1 MSVKDHV
8 VLSSDGGSVTMGR
21 RLAFYS
27 YGKFDVVIP
36 DGREQQVDEDRIQNG
51 YIARNPGQQMGRF
64 DFGFIRQDA
73 TINLEAQT
81 SDLELA
87 IDSTEKRSEGDVY
100 VERDISRAGMNGF
113 ELGRDF
119 GLDDIV
125 SYRVWGNYLRLPVTA
140 GDLESSVDGGLR
152 GVRVH
157 VGGQVAS
164 DSEARRRANNEILG
178 QIENEKRQR
187 LRQVNAESRA
197 RTAAISAESRRSD
210 AYADAVA
217 SGVESRLS
225 RDFEASYERY
235 SKALTQLGDTWRQE
249 LKNGL
254 SAEQQA
260 RVEALRQEQLAR
272 EKAGTDLRGQLE
284 KTLDDAV
291 ARERKARESA
301 ISSESSARQQAISAE
316 AQARALA
323 DSEEARA
330 RQKAI
335 SDLSQS
341 FTTDLQAYGELVK
354 EAKNYVDPA
363 TQQVVNFWSKEN
375 QNNFNKA
382 VQLTLAAQSAYNDI
396 NNIKWVSN
404 DAWQAQ
410 QEKINEARSKFEA
423 QQLQINAQNE
433 EFRRLTEQLDAQQT
447 EQIEQLQAVQKQLA
461 EESQGRIREI
471 MATPTGTSDPN
482 LRVKNTMKD
491 GSPGWSFW
499 IEGLPKGTLFDVSY
513 FTAEST
519 SISYARTLKLDN
531 RILGNASSDRVNIDC
546 DPTISYVNL
555 RWTEQAKKQITINNS
570 GGPWDIDRSSWT
582 YVMSSPAP
590 TKIARQVAL
599 RLKVTWAAATYDD
612 SYRIKLKAGNR
623 VLKEYSTTKLGPAS
637 IFGNGERW
645 MSTTVS
651 NATVYSGETIK
662 VEVYST
668 AALPGGRRV
677 KSAELTGTWIEEV

>member
-36 DGREQQVDEDRIQNG
+36 EGREQQVDDDRIQNG
-51 YIARNPGQQMGRF
+51 YIARNPGQHMGRF

-119 GLDDIV
+119 SLDDIV
-125 SYRVWGNYLRLPVTA
+125 RYRVWGNYLRLPVTA

-187 LRQVNAESRA
+187 LRQVNAESQA
-197 RTAAISAESRRSD
+197 RKSAIASESRRSD
-210 AYADAVA
+210 AYADSVA

-225 RDFEASYERY
+225 RDFAASYERY

-249 LKNGL
+249 LQDGL

-284 KTLDDAV
+284 KALNDAV
-291 ARERKARESA
+291 ATEREARVKG
-301 ISSESSARQQAISAE
+301 
-316 AQARALA
+316 

-335 SDLSQS
+335 SDLSTS
-341 FTTDLQAYGELVK
+341 FTTELQTYGELVK

-382 VQLTLAAQSAYNDI
+382 VQLTLSAQAAYNDV
-396 NNIKWVSN
+396 NNIKWVSQ
-404 DAWQAQ
+404 DAWNEQQNKIDAAQ
-410 QEKINEARSKFEA
+410 DEAARATRELALANQKAAAANKAATEA
-423 QQLQINAQNE
+423 NAYAIRVEREAN
-433 EFRRLTEQLDAQQT
+433 RRRPRLVFARFAEYKNIYRDPENFVRLEPYGSGDRGIKVTALGGWTGEMVVRATAIGPLSANSLDSTKVQVTSSSRVFNGIPEAAQ
-447 EQIEQLQAVQKQLA
+447 
-461 EESQGRIREI
+461 
-471 MATPTGTSDPN
+471 MAYS
-482 LRVKNTMKD
+482 V
-491 GSPGWSFW
+491 
-499 IEGLPKGTLFDVSY
+499 
-513 FTAEST
+513 
-519 SISYARTLKLDN
+519 
-531 RILGNASSDRVNIDC
+531 ID
-546 DPTISYVNL
+546 
-555 RWTEQAKKQITINNS
+555 ITIFPN
-570 GGPWDIDRSSWT
+570 
-582 YVMSSPAP
+582 
-590 TKIARQVAL
+590 
-599 RLKVTWAAATYDD
+599 
-612 SYRIKLKAGNR
+612 
-623 VLKEYSTTKLGPAS
+623 
-637 IFGNGERW
+637 
-645 MSTTVS
+645 
-651 NATVYSGETIK
+651 
-662 VEVYST
+662 
-668 AALPGGRRV
+668 
-677 KSAELTGTWIEEV
+677 